1 MKDENIIDCEANESG
16 VFEQIKNKHIKS
28 SDIIVYSDKHTIQ
41 QNMESFK
48 EGLKT
53 GVSFVHELVEQV
65 NKLKKLTE

>member
-16 VFEQIKNKHIKS
+16 VFEQIKDSRIKS

-53 GVSFVHELVEQV
+53 GVSFVNDLVEQV